1 MQTITIN
8 PDVVCAL
15 YMSKVTFSATIKRR
29 MTVFDIAQSYGVH
42 PWYIKR
48 ILYDRGYL
56 RMYPI
61 KPSDLKRQEA
71 FVKVVCSR
79 TQPST

>member
-56 RMYPI
+56 REYPI
-61 KPSDLKRQEA
+61 KPTYLTAQERI
-71 FVKVVCSR
+71 VWVCH
-79 TQPST
+79 